1 MDPEQEK
8 RLYGDMTSALDELQ
22 KGLDA
27 VKTTMDY
34 WLTPKEKEEKE
45 EEEKLKPPFQ
55 YSFSVTAS
63 SCDDSI
69 FNEPSDW
76 YIEVTADNKEEAE
89 RKAYDAINSMSRDVE
104 LEQILKDGNEVDASE
119 IEEE

>member
-8 RLYGDMTSALDELQ
+8 RLHGDMTSALDELQ

-27 VKTTMDY
+27 VRTTMDY
-34 WLTPKEKEEKE
+34 WLTPKEEEEKE

-55 YSFSVTAS
+55 YSFSVTACS
-63 SCDDSI
+63 GDDST
-69 FNEPSDW
+69 FTDPRDW
-76 YIEVTADNKEEAE
+76 YIEVTANNKEEAE
-89 RKAYDAINSMSRDVE
+89 SKAYDAINNMSRDVE
-104 LEQILKDGNEVDASE
+104 LDQILKDGIEVDASE

>member
-1 MDPEQEK
+1 MDKEQEK
-8 RLYGDMTSALDELQ
+8 RLHGDMTSALDELQ

-34 WLTPKEKEEKE
+34 WLAPKEEEPK
-45 EEEKLKPPFQ
+45 EEKLKPPFQ
-55 YSFSVTAS
+55 YSFSVT
-63 SCDDSI
+63 CDSGCDSH
-69 FNEPSDW
+69 FTQPTDW